1 MATSKTPSHSTQ
13 ASKRRGLLSY
23 LLPAWLLQYRKSQ
36 FIADILAGIVVGVL
50 VIPQSLGYAVLAGLP
65 PEYGLYASIVPV
77 LVYAWFGS
85 SNFQA
90 VGPVAITAIMTASSL
105 SGYADKGVVV
115 YASMA
120 SLLAVMVGLILWL
133 AGRLKFGWIMQF
145 ISRGVA
151 SGFVSGAA
159 VLIFISQLKY
169 FTAIPF
175 SGNTLFS
182 YLSSMFANIAQ
193 LHNFTVFLGGVGFV
207 LLLLNKY
214 GNKWVWKS
222 WLQPAPAKWVE
233 RLFPLCLVIV
243 FILCSDL
250 WHWADKGVP
259 VIGNTPSGL
268 PNFSLPYVPSLS
280 DFFNLL
286 PTAALMALIAF
297 VSSSSIAGFYAR
309 KHGQKFDA
317 NAELTGLGWA
327 NLIGGFFQSFAV
339 AGGFSRTAINDDSG
353 AKTPLASIVTVLVM
367 LFALLLLG
375 NLISP
380 LPYALLGAIIMAS
393 IIGLIDY
400 PLFRHAWRV
409 DRLDAINLVVT
420 FFAVLLLGLNSGLI
434 IGLLVSFASLIWQS
448 SNPHIATVGVLKDTE
463 HFRNVNRHNV
473 QTFDNLLFLRID
485 ESLFF
490 GNSDSVQHH
499 IIHCVEKHP
508 QACDIILIM
517 SAVNHVDL
525 TAQEMLIELNADLIK
540 QQKRLHFSEIKGPVM
555 DVLAETKVIKQ
566 LSGHVFLSTIK
577 AVDELKSNNS

>member
-1 MATSKTPSHSTQ
+1 MAIPKKPSHLKQTSKY
-13 ASKRRGLLSY
+13 RRFLSY
-23 LLPAWLLQYRKSQ
+23 LVPTWLLRYRQSQ
-36 FIADILAGIVVGVL
+36 LIFDILAGIVVGVL

-77 LVYAWFGS
+77 LVYAWVGS
-85 SNFQA
+85 SHIQS
-90 VGPVAITAIMTASSL
+90 VGPVAITAIITASSL
-105 SGYADKGVVV
+105 SEYADKGAMV

-120 SLLAVMVGLILWL
+120 SLLAVIVGTILWL
-133 AGRLKFGWIMQF
+133 AGRLNFGWIMQF
-145 ISRGVA
+145 ISRGVS

-159 VLIFISQLKY
+159 VLIFVSQLKY
-169 FTAIPF
+169 FTGIPL
-175 SGNTLFS
+175 SGNTFFS

-193 LHNFTVFLGGVGFV
+193 LHNFTLSLGLLGFV

-214 GNKWVWKS
+214 GNRWVWQS
-222 WLQPAPAKWVE
+222 WLRPQRAKWIE
-233 RLFPLCLVIV
+233 RLFPLCLVIF
-243 FILCSDL
+243 FILCSHL
-250 WHWADKGVP
+250 WHWADKGVR
-259 VIGNTPSGL
+259 VIGNMPSGL
-268 PNFSLPYVPSLS
+268 PKFKLPYVPTIS

-286 PTAALMALIAF
+286 PTAALMALIVF

-317 NAELTGLGWA
+317 NAELIGLGWA
-327 NLIGGFFQSFAV
+327 NLMGGFFQSFAV

-367 LFALLLLG
+367 LLALLLLG
-375 NLISP
+375 DFITP
-380 LPYALLGAIIMAS
+380 LPYALLGAIIMVS

-420 FFAVLLLGLNSGLI
+420 FFAVLAVGLNSGLI

-448 SNPHIATVGVLKDTE
+448 SNPHIATVGVLKNTE

-490 GNSDSVQHH
+490 GNSESVQNH
-499 IIHCVEKHP
+499 IIHCVEQHP
-508 QACDIILIM
+508 QACDVILIM
-517 SAVNHVDL
+517 SAVNHIDL

-555 DVLAETKVIKQ
+555 DVLAETQVIKQ
-566 LSGHVFLSTIK
+566 LSGKVFLNTIK
-577 AVDELKSNNS
+577 AVDELKMDNS